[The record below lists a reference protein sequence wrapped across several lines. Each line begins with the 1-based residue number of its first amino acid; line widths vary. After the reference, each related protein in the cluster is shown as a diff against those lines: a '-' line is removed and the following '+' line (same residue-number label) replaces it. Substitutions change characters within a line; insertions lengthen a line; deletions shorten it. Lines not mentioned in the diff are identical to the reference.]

1 MLSFYYMKNAEFYY
15 KRINGNKFRF
25 VGEGD
30 WIKCREFIVN
40 EFKSYR
46 QWITLLSEHHG
57 HKINHFDVK
66 ILFSEGKPCTNLS
79 EKTH

>member
-1 MLSFYYMKNAEFYY
+1 MLSLYYMKHAEFYY

-40 EFKSYR
+40 EFNSYR
-46 QWITLLSEHHG
+46 QWIILLCEYRG
-57 HKINHFDVK
+57 HKINYFDVK
-66 ILFSEGKPCTNLS
+66 ILFLERKSCTNLS
-79 EKTH
+79 KKTH